1 MQTLAFFGFGW
12 GDYVAIPFISV
23 YLLCFVV
30 LIVRSVLVL
39 RSKVIRHKSV
49 QQAENTELESSDRT
63 FAVVDGP
70 SIATIDRFMDEV
82 DGDPDSAL
90 FGFWFT
96 QKKIPM
102 PVVVGCVTRVNK
114 YCSFAHPDFT
124 RWLERVGVDTEVYH
138 ITGQSEDRSEDIEVL
153 YQCDCS
159 GRGGRSQGIM
169 LVRDAVASPES
180 PPEPRRALKQGSVA
194 AQK

>member
-12 GDYVAIPFISV
+12 GDYLAIPFIGA
-23 YLLCFVV
+23 YLLCLVV

-39 RSKVIRHKSV
+39 RSKMIRHKPV
-49 QQAENTELESSDRT
+49 RQVENTALESSERT

-70 SIATIDRFMDEV
+70 SITTIDRFMDEV

-114 YCSFAHPDFT
+114 YYSFAHPDFT
-124 RWLERVGVDTEVYH
+124 RWLERVDVDTEVYH
-138 ITGQSEDRSEDIEVL
+138 ITGQSEDRSEDVEVL

-180 PPEPRRALKQGSVA
+180 PLEPLRALKPGSVA
-194 AQK
+194 VQK